1 MGDLVK
7 KFAMRQPGQ
16 PLPLAEDVVAGILS
30 MKNIQSE
37 IARLGQKAATSGLE
51 EDNRKVLE
59 AMGLARQLVQ
69 GISGVVSESGRTLGA
84 VGNLANQTGV
94 SLAKQSEDIE
104 LIMRR
109 FEATGDIRIVND
121 FFGKLETADQ
131 KTAFIRGNWW
141 EKLKTGT
148 EKAYDVVIEGY
159 INALLSGP
167 QTHIVN
173 ISSNALFGAWNVGE
187 RYVASGIGWVRT
199 LGGYTGSDRYTLA
212 EANAYAFGNIE
223 AFKDAMK
230 ISAAS
235 FVKDAPISGDI
246 TKLELGRTKALSSEN
261 FGIAADSPFAKGID
275 FLGTVN
281 RLPGRFLIAEDEF
294 FKTVAYRASLNESA
308 MREAQSVYFR
318 ALENGRTQ
326 ADAARESS
334 QAFADFVNNP
344 PQALMSEATDAA
356 NRLTFQAELPPL
368 LKKADT
374 IANFPMLK
382 FEIPFFRT
390 PANITI
396 EMLRRTPLNPAAYQ
410 ELTNAILNKGTRE
423 SDLVLGRFA
432 LGSAAMGTFGSIA
445 YGLDKPGFFIT
456 GSPPSKKEDVQRDE
470 RLGIKPFSFV
480 QQQPDGS
487 YRSISYA
494 RFDPMSGLLA
504 LAADYARFSK
514 EVEWTEDNLDNIYN
528 ASLAAVIPIMKYM
541 GEQPMLQGMADIAS
555 LFDQYKKDDDFDR
568 LERSFEMLTRGAVGA
583 TIQAVPGFGSL
594 TATAERTLDP
604 RASETFVPSMVS
616 ENPFARGFYTAVDRA
631 MARTPLGSGEV
642 TPKLSI
648 WGDTLTQGGGTVL
661 EAVSP
666 IRVTKGEFKAVDEE
680 LRRLNIG
687 LLRPKRDMGIGV
699 PLTSE
704 QYNSWITMANTM
716 DISGRMPGDPGYSP
730 KETMLELMNE
740 RIGSE
745 TYKSLPAG
753 KQEDLIRK
761 IYNNMYGKAKKVLM
775 EELYITEPA
784 FRKRLEAEDAE
795 LAERL
800 GARIRAR

>member
-1 MGDLVK
+1 
-7 KFAMRQPGQ
+7 
-16 PLPLAEDVVAGILS
+16 
-30 MKNIQSE
+30 
-37 IARLGQKAATSGLE
+37 
-51 EDNRKVLE
+51 
-59 AMGLARQLVQ
+59 
-69 GISGVVSESGRTLGA
+69 
-84 VGNLANQTGV
+84 
-94 SLAKQSEDIE
+94 
-104 LIMRR
+104 
-109 FEATGDIRIVND
+109 
-121 FFGKLETADQ
+121 
-131 KTAFIRGNWW
+131 
-141 EKLKTGT
+141 
-148 EKAYDVVIEGY
+148 
-159 INALLSGP
+159 
-167 QTHIVN
+167 
-173 ISSNALFGAWNVGE
+173 
-187 RYVASGIGWVRT
+187 
-199 LGGYTGSDRYTLA
+199 
-212 EANAYAFGNIE
+212 
-223 AFKDAMK
+223 
-230 ISAAS
+230 
-235 FVKDAPISGDI
+235 
-246 TKLELGRTKALSSEN
+246 
-261 FGIAADSPFAKGID
+261 
-275 FLGTVN
+275 
-281 RLPGRFLIAEDEF
+281 
-294 FKTVAYRASLNESA
+294 
-308 MREAQSVYFR
+308 
-318 ALENGRTQ
+318 
-326 ADAARESS
+326 
-334 QAFADFVNNP
+334 
-344 PQALMSEATDAA
+344 
-356 NRLTFQAELPPL
+356 
-368 LKKADT
+368 
-374 IANFPMLK
+374 
-382 FEIPFFRT
+382 
-390 PANITI
+390 
-396 EMLRRTPLNPAAYQ
+396 
-410 ELTNAILNKGTRE
+410 
-423 SDLVLGRFA
+423 
-432 LGSAAMGTFGSIA
+432 
-445 YGLDKPGFFIT
+445 
-456 GSPPSKKEDVQRDE
+456 
-470 RLGIKPFSFV
+470 
-480 QQQPDGS
+480 
-487 YRSISYA
+487 
-494 RFDPMSGLLA
+494 
-504 LAADYARFSK
+504 
-514 EVEWTEDNLDNIYN
+514 
-528 ASLAAVIPIMKYM
+528 MKYM